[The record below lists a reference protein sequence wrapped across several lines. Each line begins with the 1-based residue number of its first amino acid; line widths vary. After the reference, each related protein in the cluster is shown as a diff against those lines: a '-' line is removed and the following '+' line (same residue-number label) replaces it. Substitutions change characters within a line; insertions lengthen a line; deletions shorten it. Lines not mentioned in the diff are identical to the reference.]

1 MAIPDLRASARLR
14 ILRRMRFRSLEAFRT
29 HLSAEH
35 DFHVSR
41 QLLAKME
48 SGLVRMTIGHAHT
61 LGTALNGDAAVLVRD
76 DFSSQQFWDERV
88 AKTVEDEK

>member
-1 MAIPDLRASARLR
+1 
-14 ILRRMRFRSLEAFRT
+14 
-29 HLSAEH
+29 
-35 DFHVSR
+35 
-41 QLLAKME
+41 ME